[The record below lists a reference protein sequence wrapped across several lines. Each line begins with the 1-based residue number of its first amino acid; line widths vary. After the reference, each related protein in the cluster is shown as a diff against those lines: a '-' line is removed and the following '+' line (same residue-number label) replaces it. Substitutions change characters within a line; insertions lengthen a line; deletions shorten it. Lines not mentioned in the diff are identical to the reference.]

1 MDQFNASR
9 HKRAVLMA
17 VLAAVLYAL
26 SAPFAKL
33 LLAGIS
39 PVFMAALLYI
49 GAGLG
54 MGILSLILERLPR
67 QDQRSRNAP
76 LNRND
81 LPAVLGM
88 ILLDVAAPILLLL
101 GLERTTAAN
110 ASLLNNFEIVA
121 TSLIAMLFFKEA
133 ISRRLGIAIV
143 LVTTA
148 SVILSFE
155 SGGNAFLFSVG
166 SLLVLGASI
175 CWGIENNLT
184 RELSVKDP
192 LQVVVVKGFGSGLG
206 SFWIAVWL
214 GELSNN
220 WLKIGM
226 ALVLGFVAYG
236 LSIYFYVRAQRDLG
250 AAKTSAFYAA
260 APFIGVILS
269 FAIFRTPLSIL
280 FLAAFLIMLAGAYLS
295 ATDSVGLKEGT
306 SQGALRTKDPDCEN

>member
-1 MDQFNASR
+1 
-9 HKRAVLMA
+9 MA

-67 QDQRSRNAP
+67 QDQRSQDAP

-155 SGGNAFLFSVG
+155 SGGNAFSFSVG

-220 WLKIGM
+220 WLKISL

-306 SQGALRTKDPDCEN
+306 SQGALRTKDRDCEN